1 MPVQRL
7 NLSTTSATRTGC
19 VASLE
24 TSSCWRC
31 ECRTSNKVA
40 VIGDSLARFAIA
52 HPPLRE
58 AGLWASMRIVE
69 KAEEFAAANGKQ
81 LLWILSYNV
90 TTVAETLRQG
100 TRFDR
105 EFIDFMKQNGLCHV
119 DLLKAHQ
126 VDFASFNGDVD
137 EYLKQYYIGHYNTA
151 GNVFT
156 ASAMVEELAEML
168 DPGPALNRSST

>member
-1 MPVQRL
+1 MERKNACPTPESVY
-7 NLSTTSATRTGC
+7 NLCDPDWVCNEFRDEFM
-19 VASLE
+19 LE
-24 TSSCWRC
+24 MRMSYIDQDGGS
-31 ECRTSNKVA
+31 
-40 VIGDSLARFAIA
+40 GDSLARFAIA

-119 DLLKAHQ
+119 DLLEAHQ
-126 VDFASFNGDVD
+126 AEFRRASRA
-137 EYLKQYYIGHYNTA
+137 I
-151 GNVFT
+151 
-156 ASAMVEELAEML
+156 
-168 DPGPALNRSST
+168 STST